1 MRVEIRNGGDGV
13 TCWNGGAVR
22 AYAARITS
30 REEQRAAANP
40 DLVITTGQVKC
51 YGCEVMDHGYGT
63 RCTAA
68 LTHALYSVEGEIA
81 PRPQDAAGS
90 LLEVQ
95 GFVSKIETPAEVAEP
110 APAVTRAQD
119 NGTTAPATPA
129 RGGLRRLIGR

>member
-1 MRVEIRNGGDGV
+1 VRVDIRSGGDGV
-13 TCWNGGAVR
+13 ACWNSDAVR
-22 AYAARITS
+22 AYAARVTQ
-30 REEQRAAANP
+30 REEQLAAANP

-63 RCTAA
+63 RCTAV

-90 LLEVQ
+90 LLEVA
-95 GFVSKIETPAEVAEP
+95 GFVSKVETPAEVAGPPP
-110 APAVTRAQD
+110 ASTRAQD
-119 NGTTAPATPA
+119 EGTTGATTV